1 MDRPPQRQGRG
12 ERFFLGAGLILAVWV
27 WALSL
32 SLRPDSRGYGTHMQL
47 GLGPCPK
54 LAQTGWP
61 CLTCGMT
68 TAFAYA
74 ARGQFWRALDC
85 QPFGALLFGGLMGG
99 GVLALRAL
107 RRQQSVLPCLI
118 RLLPWKFL
126 GLLYLLLA
134 LLVVSWA
141 YKARDPIKRWLH
153 QPIEQ
158 HHT

>member
-1 MDRPPQRQGRG
+1 MYLPPQQPGRV
-12 ERFFLGAGLILAVWV
+12 ERYCLGAGLLVAIWV

-32 SLRPDSRGYGTHMQL
+32 SLRPDSRGYSTHIQL
-47 GLGPCPK
+47 GLAPCPK

-74 ARGQFWRALDC
+74 ARGQLWQALDC
-85 QPFGALLFGGLMGG
+85 QPFGAMLFVGIMAG
-99 GVLALRAL
+99 GVMALRAL
-107 RRQQSVLPCLI
+107 HHQQSMMPWLL

-134 LLVVSWA
+134 LLVASWA
-141 YKARDPIKRWLH
+141 YKAREPIKHWLQ
-153 QPIEQ
+153 QPTVQ